1 MSDKASPLRQPAPPA
16 DNAALQREVAD
27 LIVAA
32 LNLDVAATDID
43 PQAPL
48 YGEGLGLD
56 SIDILEIALVVSKQY
71 GIQLR
76 ADSEENE
83 QIFRSLRHLAAYI
96 AAHRTKWPPGPSAA
110 DFAWLSG
117 CGRCLPRGS
126 SNTSANLPGGCPAR
140 GAGIARAPAR
150 P

>member
-16 DNAALQREVAD
+16 DNAALQRGVAG

-32 LNLDVAATDID
+32 LNLDVAAADID
-43 PQAPL
+43 VQAPL
-48 YGEGLGLD
+48 YGDGLGLD

-83 QIFRSLRHLAAYI
+83 QIFRSLAYLADYI
-96 AAHRTKWPPGPSAA
+96 AAHRTK
-110 DFAWLSG
+110 
-117 CGRCLPRGS
+117 
-126 SNTSANLPGGCPAR
+126 
-140 GAGIARAPAR
+140 
-150 P
+150 